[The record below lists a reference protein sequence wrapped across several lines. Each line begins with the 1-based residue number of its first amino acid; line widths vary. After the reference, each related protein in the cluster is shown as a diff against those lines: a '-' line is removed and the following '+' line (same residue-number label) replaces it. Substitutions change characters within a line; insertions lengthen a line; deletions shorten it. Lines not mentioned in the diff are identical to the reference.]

1 MSRRSQALALIC
13 LLAIVAVGHSC
24 SPGISKDENWV
35 IESVEPPTDTIKQG
49 ENFTLKVSAYVN
61 QSKVDAVRISASVIY
76 PFMEILEADYTI
88 NGTLLVGPVYNT
100 TLNFTRDT
108 INFSTFIMPPANFT
122 ITAKVF
128 CSIAGSFYIPTASL
142 WVCTLVRG
150 DWTEYKS
157 NRVGPLTIVARV
169 EALKLDELQADV
181 AAVKEALSELA
192 DELKAARAELQD
204 LKAQG
209 ERLRHNIGVVNAT
222 LNRVEAAAA
231 TLNTKVDT
239 INTKV
244 DNITAELRVTRGNV
258 EAIRLKLE
266 TDITWELL
274 TAIALIAVTCIGA
287 WLAVMYARKK
297 PSLST

>member
-1 MSRRSQALALIC
+1 MSRRIQALALIC

-49 ENFTLKVSAYVN
+49 ENFTLKVTAFVN
-61 QSKVDAVRISASVIY
+61 QSMVYAVRISAAVLY
-76 PFMEILEADYTI
+76 PFMEIQDVGYTL
-88 NGTLLVGPVYNT
+88 NGTTIEPT
-100 TLNFTRDT
+100 TLNITRDFL
-108 INFSTFIMPPANFT
+108 NFSIYVFGPLNIEISA
-122 ITAKVF
+122 IVF

-142 WVCTLVRG
+142 LVG
-150 DWTEYKS
+150 PINWTEYKS
-157 NRVGPLTIVARV
+157 NRVGPLTIVART

-181 AAVKEALSELA
+181 VAVREALGELA